1 MNDSRLLD
9 YVGHMLEAAELAISY
24 IAEIS
29 KDEFLADKRTQQA
42 VILNIVVI
50 GEAATKLDNDYP
62 DFTHRYPDIPWKSM
76 RGMRNRV
83 AHGYF
88 DIDLNIVW
96 DTVQGALPKLV
107 DMLTAIRTGLAGGN
121 EGATSP

>member
-1 MNDSRLLD
+1 
-9 YVGHMLEAAELAISY
+9 
-24 IAEIS
+24 
-29 KDEFLADKRTQQA
+29 
-42 VILNIVVI
+42 
-50 GEAATKLDNDYP
+50 
-62 DFTHRYPDIPWKSM
+62 M